1 MPKMNDCMNKKTIL
15 HIMCD
20 TGELYKKSPI
30 IQKDKKPKFHHYYA
44 STFAFG
50 FHFLLCRWSTFTFS
64 IRIAQV
70 TEN

>member
-1 MPKMNDCMNKKTIL
+1 MSKNPNVNKKKIL

-20 TGELYKKSPI
+20 TGELYEKSTI
-30 IQKDKKPKFHHYYA
+30 IQRDKKPKFHRHYA

-50 FHFLLCRWSTFTFS
+50 FHFLLCRWSTFTFL